1 MLPRQGRFH
10 FAQINLPLR
19 AGRWNQFG
27 STGVKF
33 ARAAF
38 VVLDMRVLVADDT
51 VKWLAK
57 LCQRERVG
65 CRPIGDEKNVAID
78 FKKFTDAIAQALSP
92 FIITVSCRC
101 AGIRVLKRGA
111 PLPGKGPRYCRSRTP
126 AAAQS
131 CCQSLPEFPDSSNR
145 MIPVSS
151 SPEFIEGQSIT

>member
-1 MLPRQGRFH
+1 LARQGRFH

-27 STGVKF
+27 STCVKF

-38 VVLDMRVLVADDT
+38 VVVDMRVLVTDDT

-78 FKKFTDAIAQALSP
+78 FKKFTDAITQALSP
-92 FIITVSCRC
+92 LIITVSCRC
-101 AGIRVLKRGA
+101 AGIRVLKRSARFRAKARGIVARELLA
-111 PLPGKGPRYCRSRTP
+111 PLSHTASRYPS
-126 AAAQS
+126 
-131 CCQSLPEFPDSSNR
+131 FPFR
-145 MIPVSS
+145 A
-151 SPEFIEGQSIT
+151 IE